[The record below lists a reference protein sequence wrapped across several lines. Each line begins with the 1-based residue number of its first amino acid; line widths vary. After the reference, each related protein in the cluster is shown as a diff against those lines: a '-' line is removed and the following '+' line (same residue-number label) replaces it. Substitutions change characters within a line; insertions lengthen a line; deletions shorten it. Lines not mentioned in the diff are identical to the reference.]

1 MSIKQQYGYSLVELL
16 VALVISLIVMGGI
29 YLTSVSQ
36 ERNLHIE
43 DRIAELQA
51 NLRAGMYI
59 LERDLRLAGYDPLC
73 ISPPCYNVGF
83 INASPTSLTFKMR
96 KPDTNVVQKI
106 SYKLSGQKLGRA
118 VDGSGYQPL
127 ILNVAALDF
136 VYLDKSGARLDIDQN
151 THVRL
156 SEVSSEKLDKIK
168 IVEITVVAH
177 SAIEDPN
184 YTSSTKPFKN
194 LQNATIFTPPAN
206 DHYRRRSIRSR
217 ILCRNT
223 F

>member
-1 MSIKQQYGYSLVELL
+1 MSIKKQSGYSLVELL

-29 YLTSVSQ
+29 YLTSISQ
-36 ERNLHIE
+36 ERNLQIE

-83 INASPTSLTFKMR
+83 INASSTSLTFKMR
-96 KPDTNVVQKI
+96 KPDTNAIQTI
-106 SYKLSGQKLGRA
+106 SYKLSNKKLGRA

-127 ILNVAALDF
+127 ILNVDAVNF
-136 VYLDKSGARLDIDQN
+136 VYLDKNGTPLSTPMSSLDPN
-151 THVRL
+151 L
-156 SEVSSEKLDKIK
+156 KKIK
-168 IVEITVVAH
+168 VIEVTIVAH

-184 YTSSTKPFKN
+184 YTSPTTPFKN
-194 LQNATIFTPPAN
+194 LQKENNIIFTPLAN
-206 DHYRRRSIRSR
+206 DHYRRRSISSR
-217 ILCRNT
+217 ILCRNI